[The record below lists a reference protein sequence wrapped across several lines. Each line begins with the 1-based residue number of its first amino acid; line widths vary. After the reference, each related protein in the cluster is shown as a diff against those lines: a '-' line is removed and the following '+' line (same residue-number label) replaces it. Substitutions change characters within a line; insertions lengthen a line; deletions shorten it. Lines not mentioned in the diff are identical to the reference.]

1 METLTIRRKI
11 HFNLG
16 RNNRNKI
23 VRGTPKPVVKK
34 PSRSAELMAFAIV
47 FDDGLEQG
55 KFSNLSDICIATG
68 LSRAAVSRIMEFRLK
83 PPEVQD
89 RLIFYTK

>member
-11 HFNLG
+11 HFKLG

-23 VRGTPKPVVKK
+23 VRGTPTPIARK

-47 FDDGLEQG
+47 FDDSLEQG

-68 LSRAAVSRIMEFRLK
+68 LSRAAVSRIMRFRLK

-89 RLIFYTK
+89 RLIFCTK

>member
-11 HFNLG
+11 HFKLG

-23 VRGTPKPVVKK
+23 VRGSPKPAVIK

-47 FDDGLEQG
+47 FDDSLEQG

-83 PPEVQD
+83 LPEEQD
-89 RLIFYTK
+89 RLIFCTK